1 MALKQKS
8 RHQNAVLPAALVL
21 HMAVVSRSDES
32 QIGKELFGMRSGN
45 LGVCLCVE
53 RVVVRICVY
62 FCLEKKLLITS
73 YLPAVLLVT
82 VQEIFQRIL
91 PVT

>member
-8 RHQNAVLPAALVL
+8 KHQNAVLQAVVVL
-21 HMAVVSRSDES
+21 HMAVVSYSDKTHM
-32 QIGKELFGMRSGN
+32 GKELLGMGSGN

-62 FCLEKKLLITS
+62 FCLEKKN
-73 YLPAVLLVT
+73 Y
-82 VQEIFQRIL
+82 
-91 PVT
+91 

>member
-8 RHQNAVLPAALVL
+8 KHQNAVLQAAVVL
-21 HMAVVSRSDES
+21 HMAVVSHSVKT
-32 QIGKELFGMRSGN
+32 QIGKELWGTRSGN

-62 FCLEKKLLITS
+62 FC
-73 YLPAVLLVT
+73 
-82 VQEIFQRIL
+82 
-91 PVT
+91 

>member
-8 RHQNAVLPAALVL
+8 KHQNAVLPAALVL
-21 HMAVVSRSDES
+21 HMAVVSHSDKR
-32 QIGKELFGMRSGN
+32 QIGKEPFGMRSGN

-62 FCLEKKLLITS
+62 FCLEKKN
-73 YLPAVLLVT
+73 Y
-82 VQEIFQRIL
+82 
-91 PVT
+91 